1 MGHKSSWGV
10 DNRGNKA
17 VSEVLLHKDGTSKVH
32 GVLADGTKIAYELT
46 PGGGGGGDKFVG
58 RQLSDGYW
66 VKARTVNAV
75 PEYILCRGEG
85 FKLTVIFQCTDSGV
99 FRLLCCLRVQSVRGC
114 VRLREIS
121 LSTHIYP
128 RRHMLVYLPVSHF
141 SIMNLIIPST
151 NQLSRRKE
159 WEMNALMDW
168 HFMPVEEMGSRERS
182 EKLKEAKRLFEE
194 GLLDGAD
201 YKKEKE
207 AILDKYR

>member
-1 MGHKSSWGV
+1 
-10 DNRGNKA
+10 
-17 VSEVLLHKDGTSKVH
+17 
-32 GVLADGTKIAYELT
+32 
-46 PGGGGGGDKFVG
+46 
-58 RQLSDGYW
+58 
-66 VKARTVNAV
+66 
-75 PEYILCRGEG
+75 
-85 FKLTVIFQCTDSGV
+85 
-99 FRLLCCLRVQSVRGC
+99 
-114 VRLREIS
+114 
-121 LSTHIYP
+121 
-128 RRHMLVYLPVSHF
+128 
-141 SIMNLIIPST
+141 MNLIIPST